1 MSKTFYVVNT
11 VRSVHTRL
19 ARFQSPERHRF
30 KQFIL
35 GGTTR
40 LVRARPV
47 PITEEQLEEH
57 FEELKAKQKSGAV
70 QVRHDTSDGPLFDF
84 TKKVKKE
91 KAPKP
96 KAAPKPEPAPEP
108 EPVPEPEPTPDP
120 EPEPVPEPVVET
132 APEPEPVMEEEMEP
146 PPPPPP
152 PKPKK
157 SGRKKAG
164 KKKKG

>member
-35 GGTTR
+35 GGTVR

-47 PITEEQLEEH
+47 PITEEMLLEH
-57 FEELKAKQKSGAV
+57 FKELSHKQTHGAI
-70 QVRHDTSDGPLFDF
+70 QVHHDTVDGPLYDF
-84 TKKVKKE
+84 SVEPVVEEITKVEVKV
-91 KAPKP
+91 PKS
-96 KAAPKPEPAPEP
+96 KPELIPEPYVEPEVEPAPEP
-108 EPVPEPEPTPDP
+108 VVEMVITPLPEP
-120 EPEPVPEPVVET
+120 
-132 APEPEPVMEEEMEP
+132 AMEEEMEP
-146 PPPPPP
+146 PPPA

-157 SGRKKAG
+157 KRPSAG
-164 KKKKG
+164 C